1 QIISQRKNILIIWQ
15 VYMNKYA
22 KLIRAGKIGVMPTD
36 TIYGLVGQ
44 ALNKET
50 VEQIYAVRKRNPS
63 KPMIILINSI
73 KDLALF
79 GVDTDEKLKNILSQ
93 LWPGKISIILPITN
107 DSYLEKLNYL
117 HRGSKTL
124 AFRLPDDEALIDLLV
139 QTGPLVAPSA
149 NLEGMSPATTID
161 EAKKY
166 FGDSVD
172 FYVDEGKITSHS
184 SRLIKI
190 ENSEIIELRK

>member
-1 QIISQRKNILIIWQ
+1 
-15 VYMNKYA
+15 MTEYA
-22 KLIRAGKIGVMPTD
+22 KLLKGGKIGVIPTD

-50 VEQIYAVRKRNPS
+50 VERIYAVRKRNPS
-63 KPMIILINSI
+63 KPMIILINYI
-73 KDLALF
+73 KDLSLF
-79 GVDTDEKLKNILSQ
+79 GVDTNKKLKNILSQ
-93 LWPGKISIILPITN
+93 LWPGKVSIILPITN

-117 HRGSKTL
+117 HRESKTL
-124 AFRLPDDEALIDLLV
+124 AFRLPDNKALTDLIA

-161 EAKKY
+161 EAKNY
-166 FGDSVD
+166 FGNSID
-172 FYVDEGKITSHS
+172 FYVDEGKIESTP

-190 ENSEIIELRK
+190 ENNEIIELRK

>member
-1 QIISQRKNILIIWQ
+1 MIIWQ

-117 HRGSKTL
+117 HRGTKTL
-124 AFRLPDDEALIDLLV
+124 AFRLPDDETIIDLLV